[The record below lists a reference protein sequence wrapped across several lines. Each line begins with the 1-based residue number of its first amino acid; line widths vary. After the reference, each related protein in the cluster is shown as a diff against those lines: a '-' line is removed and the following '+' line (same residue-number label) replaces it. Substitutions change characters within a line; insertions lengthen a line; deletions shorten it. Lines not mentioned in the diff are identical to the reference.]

1 MEKKEQAI
9 PQARTA
15 DIVTRDLPDE
25 VLVYDLNN
33 HKAHCLNH
41 TAATVW
47 KYCDGKATVPEIT
60 ARLKSDHQLAADD
73 ATVWLA
79 VNRLSRAN
87 LLQERIKQSRGNTLL
102 GRRAALRIGTAVA
115 VPIVMSIIAPTAQA
129 ACTGGGGTNA
139 TCTGTVNNGSS
150 GVVSCTVCL
159 STCCAGTGN
168 PTAGT
173 CRIAGTVANGG
184 ACTRDCQCSPGTCNG
199 GSQMCT

>member
-79 VNRLSRAN
+79 VNRLSKAN
-87 LLQERIKQSRGNTLL
+87 LLQERVTPPAESGRM
-102 GRRAALRIGTAVA
+102 GRRAALRIGTAIA
-115 VPIVMSIIAPTAQA
+115 VPLVMSIIAPTAQA
-129 ACTGGGGTNA
+129 ACTGTGLSNGTACCANSQCA
-139 TCTGTVNNGSS
+139 SGCCDRGVTPDVCAAVGAGTVLPGMACANPGNCCSTICVGTPGSM
-150 GVVSCTVCL
+150 T
-159 STCCAGTGN
+159 CAGT
-168 PTAGT
+168 
-173 CRIAGTVANGG
+173 
-184 ACTRDCQCSPGTCNG
+184 
-199 GSQMCT
+199 